1 MSKTSVTILTATLAA
16 AAAVTLAG
24 CGTSSA
30 AGHSATSAPATS
42 APATTASNPA
52 VASATASAPAAG
64 GRGGSSAA
72 GAPAE
77 CRASQLTIAYTSNAQ
92 IRNGALAGMS
102 HADQVVTFTNAGSAA
117 CDIQGYPGVAALDSA
132 GTQIRQAARGSGT
145 IRPVTLA
152 AGATASALISANTAS
167 CSKPSP
173 VAGLL
178 VTAPDQ
184 RTSTRL
190 GPAGTFC
197 PASLSVGP
205 VAAGNA
211 AGLQL

>member
-1 MSKTSVTILTATLAA
+1 MSKTSATVLAAVLAA
-16 AAAVTLAG
+16 AAAATLAG
-24 CGTSSA
+24 CGQGSTASHPA
-30 AGHSATSAPATS
+30 ASTPA
-42 APATTASNPA
+42 ATASNPA
-52 VASATASAPAAG
+52 VVSASASASPTAG
-64 GRGGSSAA
+64 QGGSAAA

-102 HADQVVTFTNAGSAA
+102 HADQVVTFTNTGSAP
-117 CDIQGYPGVAALDSA
+117 CDIQGYPGVAALNSA
-132 GTQIRQAARGSGT
+132 DTQVRQAARAAGS
-145 IRPVTLA
+145 IRPVTLTP
-152 AGATASALISANTAS
+152 GATASALVSANTAS
-167 CSKPSP
+167 CTTPAP
-173 VAGLL
+173 IAGLL

-205 VAAGNA
+205 VAPGNA